1 MMNQFWT
8 GHVFIHFTLNFLR
21 GPTLG
26 SLIIDIFLHLPQLG
40 NFTRGA
46 WTDKRCPFLPLK
58 MTLSFGQMLFNQHIM
73 ASQLVNTKLCE
84 RMCADFQPNDLVSN
98 FRVIYIYTYADW
110 LTEWGMLRA
119 RLHFLPSLSACT
131 LRAHPYFLLACA
143 CNTLSP
149 SLSLSLWPVNRM
161 CTSSSPVREKEREM

>member
-8 GHVFIHFTLNFLR
+8 GHVFIHFILNFLR

-119 RLHFLPSLSACT
+119 RLHFLLCT
-131 LRAHPYFLLACA
+131 RKQK
-143 CNTLSP
+143 
-149 SLSLSLWPVNRM
+149 VRM
-161 CTSSSPVREKEREM
+161 CSEHSSFSQSVSMRDYYINIFTAVIY